1 MVIKSVRLVVKMDIV
16 LEQVENVRSIGNV
29 ERKLLLKGSTDYG
42 ESNRIIESNRIE
54 SNRIESNRISD
65 CLIRTTGK
73 GLLKR
78 DYGFLDGYFYIL
90 MMKCL
95 QYFVWGWMLLFI
107 SFWFIC

>member
-42 ESNRIIESNRIE
+42 ESNRI
-54 SNRIESNRISD
+54 ESNRISD

-78 DYGFLDGYFYIL
+78 DYGFSDGYFYIL
-90 MMKCL
+90 MVKCL